1 MTCQWGGLVRLCG
14 KLNTLYLY
22 LKKAHRDVLWEAPTI
37 ETTRSFNHVTNV
49 RSGGNLKNLYLYF
62 HEKSIS
68 LLSLWPLNL
77 AGCWFWGEGP
87 ARKRFSPHQ
96 LFVYDIIAKLK
107 NISRANVK
115 NIFSR
120 NSLFLSIVIEWTN
133 LEKKVILRVSL
144 YLTSICK

>member
-1 MTCQWGGLVRLCG
+1 MTCQWGGLVRLCD

-22 LKKAHRDVLWEAPTI
+22 LQKTHGDVLWEAPTI
-37 ETTRSFNHVTNV
+37 ETTRSFDLVTNV
-49 RSGGNLKNLYLYF
+49 RSRGNLKNLYLYF
-62 HEKSIS
+62 HEKSVS
-68 LLSLWPLNL
+68 LLSLWPPNL
-77 AGCWFWGEGP
+77 TGCWFWGEGP

-96 LFVYDIIAKLK
+96 LFVYDITKLK

-120 NSLFLSIVIEWTN
+120 NSLFPSIVIEWTN